1 MKKHKKKIIIGVV
14 ILAVLAVG
22 FLVLYNSFKDKNSLN
37 VIERTWLNNNKS
49 TVITVNIQNNLNI
62 FSDNGEGIFYDFL
75 NDIEKEYDITINT
88 NVVTSEDDA
97 KFGFNKS
104 FNLNEDD
111 LLFYTDNYVLVSKDS
126 TTIADINDLKDKT
139 IGVLSIDVSEVS
151 KYYTLTSNTIT
162 NFESSE
168 ELFTKLEDGTI
179 SYVIVPLTEYKDVI
193 LSSNYYIVNH
203 LDDLKVYYYFT
214 KGEESTLNSIF
225 NKFYNNWI
233 VDDLNTSFYK
243 HDYELFIDALKITEA
258 EEATLT
264 NKDYIVGVLELYPYQ
279 IIRNGNMRGINNI
292 YLNEFQKFSDVD
304 FKYKKYKTIKSLEKA
319 VLNSKV
325 NLAFNPF
332 VTDTKIYNISTNMS
346 LEYVLVSPMDNNSFY
361 DNLNSVTGTV
371 YVLENSKLHNY
382 LKGFSNLK
390 IETYEKNTDV
400 KKLMKDNKSIILDKA
415 TYLNYANQ
423 FGNNYSIRLED
434 KVIGNSYSYMYSS
447 SDTFSKLFSK
457 YIMTLNED
465 TINTRGLVDFED
477 AYISATKVG
486 ALARYILLLLLVL
499 ILVVV
504 YFVRKSKRIVLN
516 TKIKKDEKL
525 KFIDMLTS
533 LKNRNYL
540 NEKMEVW
547 NQNTIYPQS
556 VIVIDLNNIKY
567 LNDTFGHEE
576 GDKQIQGAANVLF
589 KIQPDNS
596 EIIRTD
602 GNEFMIYMVGYSEAQ
617 VLSFIKKL
625 LKEFKKLPYEYS
637 AAIGFSMIVDD
648 LKLVEDAFNEASE
661 KMRENKASMVNN
673 GEES

>member
-1 MKKHKKKIIIGVV
+1 MKKHKKKIIIGVIV
-14 ILAVLAVG
+14 LAVLSVG

-162 NFESSE
+162 SFESSE

-292 YLNEFQKFSDVD
+292 YLTEFQKFSDVD

-325 NLAFNPF
+325 NLAFNSF

-361 DNLNSVTGTV
+361 DNLNSVTGII

-390 IETYEKNTDV
+390 IETYEKNTDI
-400 KKLMKDNKSIILDKA
+400 KKLMKDNKSIIVDKA

-423 FGNNYSIRLED
+423 FGNNYSIRLEN

>member
-1 MKKHKKKIIIGVV
+1 MKKHKKKIIIGVIV
-14 ILAVLAVG
+14 LAVLSVG

-162 NFESSE
+162 SFESSE

-292 YLNEFQKFSDVD
+292 YLTEFQKFSDVD

-325 NLAFNPF
+325 NLAFNSF

-361 DNLNSVTGTV
+361 DNLNSVTGII

-390 IETYEKNTDV
+390 IETYEKNTDI
-400 KKLMKDNKSIILDKA
+400 KKLMKDNKSIIVDKA

-457 YIMTLNED
+457 YVMTLNED